1 MITET
6 DMGKNRDIENNGGN
20 GGTDKL
26 IEKFDRLVEKKGIT
40 LRDAD
45 NFKVM
50 ENVFD
55 DQTLLALYKLVN
67 KGKISAIG
75 GSISTGKEANV
86 FYAEDGD
93 GHPAAL
99 KIYRI
104 QSANFNTM
112 GEDKVGTSDFS
123 QTWVDQN

>member
-1 MITET
+1 
-6 DMGKNRDIENNGGN
+6 MGKNRDIENNGGN

-55 DQTLLALYKLVN
+55 DQTL
-67 KGKISAIG
+67 
-75 GSISTGKEANV
+75 
-86 FYAEDGD
+86 
-93 GHPAAL
+93 
-99 KIYRI
+99 
-104 QSANFNTM
+104 
-112 GEDKVGTSDFS
+112 
-123 QTWVDQN
+123 QNGRAHV